1 MHPGCATWG
10 LSSAVCF
17 PDAPRPSV
25 AGSKGQKRPGCGIL
39 LGMEQAA
46 PSEQRGK
53 ARAAPSRRGPH
64 GPTTCKRSLQ
74 CPPELRRT
82 GGLHGGDVG
91 LGDPLPGAAMG
102 QGLPGTSALP
112 PRPRPRPRPDRGS
125 RGKLGENTFK
135 ARLSHC
141 QDNPRPEHSPVQRRA
156 SHGALGPAVRPA
168 ARLRLLAERL
178 LGEAEVGVHQA
189 AGDADI

>member
-46 PSEQRGK
+46 PPEQRGK

-112 PRPRPRPRPDRGS
+112 PRPRPRPDRGS
-125 RGKLGENTFK
+125 RGKLGETPSKHGCLTVRITRGRNT
-135 ARLSHC
+135 LQS
-141 QDNPRPEHSPVQRRA
+141 S
-156 SHGALGPAVRPA
+156 
-168 ARLRLLAERL
+168 AERHTAPLALPSGRPPASACL
-178 LGEAEVGVHQA
+178 LSGSSAKLR
-189 AGDADI
+189 